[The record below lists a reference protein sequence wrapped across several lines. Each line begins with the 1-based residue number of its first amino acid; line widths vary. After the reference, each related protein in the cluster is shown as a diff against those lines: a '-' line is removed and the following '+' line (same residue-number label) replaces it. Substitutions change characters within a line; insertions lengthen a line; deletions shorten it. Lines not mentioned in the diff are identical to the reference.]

1 MISRFELLKCRMM
14 IGNSDVLT
22 ARFGVSEYKKGL
34 HEVVIISGSTVF
46 FWSTQY
52 NGTVLL
58 AQLIDLYSLIV
69 IGAVIISWLQLPPT
83 NIATVFLRAMTEP
96 VLTPIRQVLP
106 SMNSLDFAPFVLLF
120 ALQFIRGLL

>member
-1 MISRFELLKCRMM
+1 M

-34 HEVVIISGSTVF
+34 HEVVISGSTAF

-83 NIATVFLRAMTEP
+83 NLATVFLRAMTEP